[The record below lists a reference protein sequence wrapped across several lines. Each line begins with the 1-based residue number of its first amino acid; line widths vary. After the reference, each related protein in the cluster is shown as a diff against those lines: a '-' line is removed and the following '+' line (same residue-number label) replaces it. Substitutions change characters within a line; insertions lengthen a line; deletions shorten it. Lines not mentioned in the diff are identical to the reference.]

1 MALDHFSF
9 HYAFYAAHMKAS
21 RSALKVTVIS
31 RDTQA
36 AIGAHAGMLV
46 PHVRPSA
53 LAIAAHIIG
62 GLFFM
67 PNGLW

>member
-9 HYAFYAAHMKAS
+9 HYALHAAHMEMTGFP
-21 RSALKVTVIS
+21 LKVTLIS

-46 PHVRPSA
+46 PHVRPSVSVTS
-53 LAIAAHIIG
+53 
-62 GLFFM
+62 
-67 PNGLW
+67 